1 MMSNESIQEGVFFMA
16 ATSTSMT
23 NFVFTDPY
31 LFVCEFK
38 GEGP

>member
-1 MMSNESIQEGVFFMA
+1 MHNESIQEGVFFVA
-16 ATSTSMT
+16 VTSISMT
-23 NFVFTDPY
+23 NFIPTDLY